1 MNLLTVS
8 TDLISIFLFT
18 TLFLFFARKVAK
30 KVGLVDKPNFR
41 KRHQGLIPLVGGISV
56 YAGICFTFGIV
67 DYYIPH
73 ASLYLA
79 CAGVLVFIGA
89 LDDRFD
95 ISVKIRATI
104 QAAVGIVM
112 MVFGKLYLSSLGYI
126 FGSWEMV
133 LGPFGYF
140 LTLFAVW
147 AAINAFNMVDG
158 IDGLLGGLSCVS
170 FAAIGMILWFD
181 GQTSL
186 AIWCFAMIAA
196 ILPYIMLNLGIL
208 GRRYKVFMGDAGS
221 TLIGFTVIWILLE
234 TTQGKTHPISPVTA
248 LWIIAIPLMD
258 MVAIMYRRLRK
269 GMSPFSPD
277 RQHIHH
283 LIMRAGFTSR
293 QAFVLI
299 TLAAALLASIGV
311 LAEYSH
317 FVPEWVMLVLFLL
330 AFFLYGY
337 CIKRAWKVARQEW
350 SSTAITDR
358 PTVNMLGGY
367 YSQQQFLRNLDVRS
381 NMASADQP
389 SVMDEAYKEFVMQ
402 LASWDTRREFW
413 LQTDYY
419 KQRMVGN
426 SKADAALLDEMI
438 NNIVFIPGDFTRAV
452 NDSVKLIA
460 ETAPDA
466 NNLLRQYVAFAS
478 QRAASHLN
486 DELKGAWA
494 ARTIQMKAQ
503 VKRQEEVAKAIY
515 DRRMNSIE
523 QALKIAEQHNISRS
537 ATDVPAEELPDSEM
551 FLLGRPMLQARLEN
565 LQAVGPAFDLDYDQ
579 NRAMLNTLNV
589 GPTLDPRFQTYR
601 YLRTPEE
608 PVKRDSP
615 RRAFLMIMW
624 GIVGGL
630 IGAGVALTRRCSK

>member
-147 AAINAFNMVDG
+147 AAINAFNIVDG
-158 IDGLLGGLSCVS
+158 LDELAGRVVLRLVCSNRY
-170 FAAIGMILWFD
+170 MILWFD

-221 TLIGFTVIWILLE
+221 TALGFTVIWILLE
-234 TTQGKTHPISPVTA
+234 TTRAKPSHQPV
-248 LWIIAIPLMD
+248 
-258 MVAIMYRRLRK
+258 
-269 GMSPFSPD
+269 
-277 RQHIHH
+277 
-283 LIMRAGFTSR
+283 
-293 QAFVLI
+293 
-299 TLAAALLASIGV
+299 
-311 LAEYSH
+311 
-317 FVPEWVMLVLFLL
+317 
-330 AFFLYGY
+330 
-337 CIKRAWKVARQEW
+337 
-350 SSTAITDR
+350 
-358 PTVNMLGGY
+358 
-367 YSQQQFLRNLDVRS
+367 
-381 NMASADQP
+381 
-389 SVMDEAYKEFVMQ
+389 
-402 LASWDTRREFW
+402 
-413 LQTDYY
+413 
-419 KQRMVGN
+419 
-426 SKADAALLDEMI
+426 
-438 NNIVFIPGDFTRAV
+438 
-452 NDSVKLIA
+452 
-460 ETAPDA
+460 
-466 NNLLRQYVAFAS
+466 
-478 QRAASHLN
+478 
-486 DELKGAWA
+486 
-494 ARTIQMKAQ
+494 
-503 VKRQEEVAKAIY
+503 
-515 DRRMNSIE
+515 
-523 QALKIAEQHNISRS
+523 
-537 ATDVPAEELPDSEM
+537 
-551 FLLGRPMLQARLEN
+551 
-565 LQAVGPAFDLDYDQ
+565 
-579 NRAMLNTLNV
+579 
-589 GPTLDPRFQTYR
+589 
-601 YLRTPEE
+601 
-608 PVKRDSP
+608 
-615 RRAFLMIMW
+615 
-624 GIVGGL
+624 
-630 IGAGVALTRRCSK
+630 